1 MSYLFHPPAVA
12 HRDPPTKRL
21 FACFARIGASLRRG
35 VSGQGLV
42 EYALIIVLVA
52 VVVIGILSVVGGSTS
67 DVYVQIN
74 CSLDGGTY
82 HQDNGQGNSNRCVG
96 GNTNQGGGNGGG
108 NGHGNH

>member
-12 HRDPPTKRL
+12 HRNPPAKRL
-21 FACFARIGASLRRG
+21 AAYFARIGASLRRG

-52 VVVIGILSVVGGSTS
+52 VVVIGILSVVGGSAN
-67 DVYVQIN
+67 DVYAQIN

-82 HQDNGQGNSNRCVG
+82 HQDNGQGNSNRCDG
-96 GNTNQGGGNGGG
+96 GSTNQGH
-108 NGHGNH
+108 GHGNH